1 MKPPLYVFTQSRT
14 GPSPKEVSG
23 FLERQK
29 GLPVTM
35 QFTIFVMTNIKRTM
49 YNRSSWPPGRTL
61 GVFAPKDCC
70 HIWRGH
76 SQWHLCQHYVVWWG
90 HHVPTH
96 CLQDAE
102 GGHHLGSQRDDQDY
116 WAQVTCLILISKYLA
131 VNLATDVDQQAGT
144 WRARPLQCPPQM
156 FLGQLWASLNSVL
169 TKSKSQKSKREL
181 T

>member
-1 MKPPLYVFTQSRT
+1 MALLLKRWVAFWK
-14 GPSPKEVSG
+14 G
-23 FLERQK
+23 K

-76 SQWHLCQHYVVWWG
+76 SQWHLCQHYVIWWG

-131 VNLATDVDQQAGT
+131 VDLAADVDQQAGHEE
-144 WRARPLQCPPQM
+144 PVPSNIHVHHKC
-156 FLGQLWASLNSVL
+156 F
-169 TKSKSQKSKREL
+169 
-181 T
+181 